1 MIKET
6 ASIELAVKGMNQV
19 NSLTQKLQESSKIIN
34 RVNKLLTGTKG
45 KGSIFADYLHG
56 VKLSVR
62 STNSLNKNL
71 TLATN
76 NFNKVALGTK
86 GATIAAQNFVRAN
99 RAVNDGLRERE
110 RLLRD
115 AKEVVAFE
123 RFRKGD
129 LTGETQYS
137 RPIGPQPAPGFS
149 SGKRSG
155 SGTRNPK
162 YNRGNFGNIASSAII
177 GGSFPLL
184 FGQTGAAAVGGG
196 LGGLA
201 GGALGG
207 QFGFAL
213 SILGTAIG
221 SAIDQNEKFNK
232 SLAVLNVQFSKS
244 GTGSKLL
251 ASDIDK
257 LAKKLN
263 ITKEEAIAAFSA
275 FKGFGSS
282 SAAKSLI
289 SIFGTDSASFD
300 LLAATDRQAALAK
313 QIFDTRKEI
322 GNQVAKQLLQQNLV
336 NDASVIELAL
346 AEAKAKAAN
355 DELIAKA
362 KVVTLQDRILAGAA
376 SDGFNFVDP
385 SIFGEER
392 AQKIQEEFDK
402 NRAKRLEDFKNALRE
417 VRELLGLVDEAQSK
431 FGKSGVLAFSSI
443 NDKVKDLQDEMLK
456 LQNPVFQLITASEAI
471 ATSFSSSFKDIIK
484 GTKSVQQAFADMFAR
499 IADHFL
505 DMAARMM
512 ANSIQR
518 GILSMFG
525 SLGGGGNLDTNALV
539 ARDNALYGNTFP
551 KGSFSSGG
559 YVISQTMGLIREAGE
574 SEYVIPASK
583 MSGAMSR
590 YSAGARGSAVIS
602 GGSGNS
608 GTVAGGTGNAIVEYT
623 GPVLN
628 FNGDEYVPK
637 TAVPEI
643 IGAAAKR
650 GAVAGRAQV
659 IGSLKNSRSQR
670 SSLGL

>member
-1 MIKET
+1 VIKET
-6 ASIELAVKGMNQV
+6 ASIEIAVKGMNQV
-19 NSLTQKLQESSKIIN
+19 NRLTQKLELSSKSIDK
-34 RVNKLLTGTKG
+34 VNKLLAGKKG
-45 KGSIFADYLHG
+45 RGSIFADYLDG

-71 TLATN
+71 ALAQS

-86 GATIAAQNFVRAN
+86 SATIAARDFVRAN
-99 RAVNDGLRERE
+99 RAVADGLRERNRLIEEAE
-110 RLLRD
+110 R
-115 AKEVVAFE
+115 VVASE
-123 RFRKGD
+123 RFRRGD
-129 LTGETQYS
+129 LSGDPNAYS
-137 RPIGPQPAPGFS
+137 RPIGPRP
-149 SGKRSG
+149 
-155 SGTRNPK
+155 SGTKSSRRGNPRF
-162 YNRGNFGNIASSAII
+162 NRGNFGNIASSAII

-275 FKGFGSS
+275 FREFGSS

-300 LLAATDRQAALAK
+300 LLAATNRQAALAQ
-313 QIFDTRKEI
+313 QIFDARKQI
-322 GNQVAKQLLQQNLV
+322 GNEVAKQLLQQNLI
-336 NDASVIELAL
+336 NNQSVVELAL

-355 DELIAKA
+355 DEAIAKA
-362 KVVTLQDRILAGAA
+362 KVITLQDRILAGAA

-385 SIFGEER
+385 SIFGQER

-402 NRAKRLEDFKNALRE
+402 NRAKRLEDLKNSLKE
-417 VRELLGLVDEAQSK
+417 VRELLGLVDEAQGK
-431 FGKSGVLAFSSI
+431 FGQSGNLAFSSI
-443 NDKVKDLQDEMLK
+443 NDKVKDLTDEMLR
-456 LQNPVFQLITASEAI
+456 LQDPVFQLISASEVI
-471 ATSFSSSFKDIIK
+471 ATSFSTSFKDIIR
-484 GTKSVQQAFADMFAR
+484 GTKTVQQAFADMFQR

-505 DMAARMM
+505 DMAAQMM

-518 GILSMFG
+518 GILSLFSG
-525 SLGGGGNLDTNALV
+525 FGGGGIGGGALPPAPIYV
-539 ARDNALYGNTFP
+539 AAQG
-551 KGSFSSGG
+551 GFSRSGG
-559 YVISQTMGLIREAGE
+559 FKAFQSGGVVNSPTMGMVGEGGE
-574 SEYVIPASK
+574 SEYIIPASK
-583 MSGAMSR
+583 MAGAMSR
-590 YSAGARGSAVIS
+590 YSAGARGGAVIP
-602 GGSGNS
+602 GGSGDP
-608 GTVAGGTGNAIVEYT
+608 GTVAGSSGNTVVEYT
-623 GPVLN
+623 GPTLN

-637 TAVPEI
+637 SAVPDI

-650 GAVAGRAQV
+650 GAQAGKAQV
-659 IGSLKNSRSQR
+659 IGSLRNSRSQR
-670 SSLGL
+670 ASLGL